1 MQHYGFENQK
11 DIQLSETNFSRTEK
25 KQIEQEIMRRLRTQ
39 MVMLGWI
46 IIPIVAV
53 AVWFLKPQPAVE
65 KLAAK
70 SAATTVLAKKVGKP
84 TPPTSTLAIAATTTT
99 NPTTFQKDATD
110 TIFFVGVGD
119 MAFNGQIADTLR
131 YNGAQDIFSDITQ
144 VLQSGDVVVGDLES
158 PLSMGSQTSA
168 TGRSTVLGA
177 PEAATGMRNA
187 GINLVSLAN
196 DHIMDY
202 GTAGLINTVNRLN
215 QVGIAHAGAGNNS
228 QQAYTRT
235 VLNIKGKKVAL
246 LSLSS
251 IAPDNARAQEGKAGI
266 AANKKRYYIDSLIKE
281 AAKQNDYLI
290 VSCHWGDEGS
300 TGIQNS
306 QRKFAKRAIDAG
318 ADVVLGSHPHM
329 MQGIEIYNGR
339 CIAYSPGNFIYPSG
353 SGNSGQAFVLKL
365 SLAKGMI
372 IKAEVVPISVDP
384 SGKPSLATGCAA
396 GAILQKLKN
405 MSDPLATNVNIVGNT
420 AQVT

>member
-11 DIQLSETNFSRTEK
+11 DIQLSETSFSRTEK
-25 KQIEQEIMRRLRTQ
+25 KQIEQEIMKRLRTQ
-39 MVMLGWI
+39 MLMLGWI
-46 IIPIVAV
+46 IIPIVAL
-53 AVWFLKPQPAVE
+53 AVWFLKPQPAVQNS
-65 KLAAK
+65 AAK
-70 SAATTVLAKKVGKP
+70 LAATTVLAKKIEKR
-84 TPPTSTLAIAATTTT
+84 TPPTSNLAITATTTT
-99 NPTTFQKDATD
+99 NPTTFQKEATD

-119 MAFNGQIADTLR
+119 MAFNGQIGDTLR
-131 YNGAQDIFSDITQ
+131 DKGAQDIFSDITQ

-158 PLSMGSQTSA
+158 PLSPGSQTPGSNKSA
-168 TGRSTVLGA
+168 VLGA
-177 PEAATGMRNA
+177 PEAATGMKNA

-196 DHIMDY
+196 DHMMDY
-202 GTAGLINTVNRLN
+202 GTAGLIDTITRLN
-215 QVGIAHAGAGNNS
+215 RAGIAHAGAGSNS

-235 VLNIKGKKVAL
+235 VLTIKGKKVAFL
-246 LSLSS
+246 ALSS
-251 IAPDNARAQEGKAGI
+251 IAPDNARAQEDKAGI
-266 AANKKRYYIDSLIKE
+266 AANKRRSYIDSLIKE
-281 AAKQNDYLI
+281 SARQNDYLI

-300 TGIQNS
+300 TEIMSS

-318 ADVVLGSHPHM
+318 ADVVIGSHPHI

-372 IKAEVVPISVDP
+372 IKAEVIPISVDP

-396 GAILQKLKN
+396 GAILQKLKDL
-405 MSDPLATNVNIVGNT
+405 SDPLATNVNIVGNT